1 MAVETAMRKDYF
13 VKLNLRVGFIKFR
26 QNSFYFE
33 NIKQSDNSQEASIWT
48 CNTEFKQNK
57 QLMTNLANERIS

>member
-13 VKLNLRVGFIKFR
+13 VKLNLRLGFIKFR

-33 NIKQSDNSQEASIWT
+33 NKQSDNSQEASIWT

>member
-1 MAVETAMRKDYF
+1 MAVETAMRKDYC

-57 QLMTNLANERIS
+57 